1 MWEWIVLLLV
11 VGLVLVIVEVFL
23 PSGLFGVAGA
33 LCLIVAIAMA
43 YNDYGVATGTWLL
56 GGVILAT
63 LAGLMFWIK
72 FFPKTP
78 AGRRM
83 MLAQTSGNVAP
94 EHDFEALLHK
104 RGVARSHLRPSGI
117 ADIEGRRVDVVS
129 EGGMVPP
136 DSRVEVVAVDG
147 TKVVVRKI

>member
-33 LCLIVAIAMA
+33 LCLITAIAMT
-43 YNDYGVATGTWLL
+43 YSDYGVAAGTWLL

-63 LAGLMFWIK
+63 LVGLVLWVK
-72 FFPKTP
+72 FFPRT
-78 AGRRM
+78 ATGRRM
-83 MLAQTSGNVAP
+83 MLTQTSGNVAP

-117 ADIEGRRVDVVS
+117 AEIEGHRVDVVS
-129 EGGMVPP
+129 EGGMIPP
-136 DSRVEVVAVDG
+136 DSNVQVVAVDG
-147 TKVVVRKI
+147 TKIVVRKL

>member
-11 VGLVLVIVEVFL
+11 IGLVLVVVEVFL

-33 LCLIVAIAMA
+33 LCLITAIAMT
-43 YNDYGVATGTWLL
+43 YSDYGIVPGTWLL

-63 LAGLMFWIK
+63 LIGLVFWVK

-78 AGRRM
+78 TGRRM
-83 MLAQTSGNVAP
+83 MLSQTSGNVAP

-117 ADIEGRRVDVVS
+117 AEIEGRRVDVVS
-129 EGGMVPP
+129 EGGMIPP
-136 DSRVEVVAVDG
+136 DTEVQVVAVDG
-147 TKVVVRKI
+147 TKIVVRKV

>member
-33 LCLIVAIAMA
+33 LCLIVAITLT
-43 YNDYGVATGTWLL
+43 YSNYGVAAGTWLL
-56 GGVILAT
+56 GGVIMAT
-63 LAGLMFWIK
+63 LVGLVLWIK

-78 AGRRM
+78 TGRRM
-83 MLAQTSGNVAP
+83 MLDQTSGNVEP
-94 EHDFEALLHK
+94 ERDFEALLQK

-117 ADIEGRRVDVVS
+117 AEIEGRRVDVVS
-129 EGGMVPP
+129 EGGMIPP
-136 DSRVEVVAVDG
+136 DTNIQVVAVDG
-147 TKVVVRKI
+147 TRIVVRKV